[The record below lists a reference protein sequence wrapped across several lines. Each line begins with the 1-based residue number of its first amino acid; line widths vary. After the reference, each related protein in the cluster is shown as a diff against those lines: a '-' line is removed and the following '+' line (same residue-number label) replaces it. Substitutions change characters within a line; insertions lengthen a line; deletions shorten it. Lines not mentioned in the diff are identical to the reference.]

1 MATGFSDGLV
11 YTALQRAGYAALTV
25 VVRLNAARRALAA
38 LSACAAA
45 SLASAVPSLRPLLA
59 VTIALPPIDHI
70 GSRPRPPSVLGVAI
84 SEQIDDSNCA
94 AAAEALG
101 MLLSWAHGHGFGLAL
116 LHEAAG
122 SLQQPH
128 HMRQLELQLLQRRLT
143 GAVQLQAGW
152 QVHEGAGAASE
163 ASTDAQLK
171 AVLLSAAEGQ
181 WPLLAVA
188 RHTRT
193 GTPRAEAA
201 DAAAAEGVVATDGAT
216 DGCGG
221 TAAAIDAAIQAPAR
235 LRRRLQAVAGTLAG
249 AEPDFVLVT
258 GPALTLGGFPAWC
271 VRASEIYGVGPLAE
285 LDADKL
291 QAAMARFCTTK
302 QRFGK

>member
-1 MATGFSDGLV
+1 MSLQLDQNAHHCLTLV
-11 YTALQRAGYAALTV
+11 CCR
-25 VVRLNAARRALAA
+25 
-38 LSACAAA
+38 
-45 SLASAVPSLRPLLA
+45 
-59 VTIALPPIDHI
+59 
-70 GSRPRPPSVLGVAI
+70 
-84 SEQIDDSNCA
+84 
-94 AAAEALG
+94 
-101 MLLSWAHGHGFGLAL
+101 AHGHSFGLVL

-249 AEPDFVLVT
+249 AEPDFVLVRSQEACVVMT
-258 GPALTLGGFPAWC
+258 KLTSLC
-271 VRASEIYGVGPLAE
+271 TYHQL
-285 LDADKL
+285 LL
-291 QAAMARFCTTK
+291 QAAAGMLRSSTLLPLPTTRMHTHHTHTVHLHCTSPSVAGDGASVDAWWLS
-302 QRFGK
+302 RLVCAG